1 MVWQTS
7 SVAKVMFSAIS
18 AASHSCGESSKAPIG
33 SMNWVSRMK
42 CSTSFAQQPRIR
54 KASTKNEKKLVR
66 LFSTL
71 RTSSAASAPLS
82 NSGSSEAG

>member
-1 MVWQTS
+1 
-7 SVAKVMFSAIS
+7 
-18 AASHSCGESSKAPIG
+18 
-33 SMNWVSRMK
+33 MNWVSRMK

-54 KASTKNEKKLVR
+54 KASRKNEKKLVR